1 VLDRL
6 TTLFYWLNIRT
17 WVTLIMLWAAR
28 IKTEGLGHFPRKGR
42 AILVSN
48 HFNLADPPVLT
59 YVMPRRVVWMA
70 KQELF
75 DIPVAGWLFRG
86 FGLIPVRRFEG
97 DLKALRKAQNALRR
111 GHVLGMFPEG
121 HRSAGKGLQP
131 AEPGTAFI
139 ALRTGAPIV
148 PVAIW
153 GTEGI
158 KLPWAALRFG
168 ANRIRVRFGHPFQL
182 PETKRA
188 TKDQIEAGTRE
199 IMEKIAELLPAK
211 YHGVYAAPDVG
222 GHHDAPVLEDRGI
235 ETVSEKEG

>member
-1 VLDRL
+1 MLDRL
-6 TTLFYWLNIRT
+6 ITVFYWVNIRT
-17 WVTLIMLWAAR
+17 WVTVIMLFAAR
-28 IKTEGLGHFPRKGR
+28 IKVEGLGKLPKSGP

-48 HFNLADPPVLT
+48 HFNFADPPVLT
-59 YVMPRRVVWMA
+59 YIIPRRVVWMA

-75 DIPVAGWLFRG
+75 DTPGIGWLFRG

-97 DLKALRKAQNALRR
+97 DLKALRKAQNALKR

-121 HRSAGKGLQP
+121 HRSAGKGLLE

-153 GTEGI
+153 GTEDI
-158 KLPWAALRFG
+158 KLPRDAFRFRH
-168 ANRIRVRFGHPFQL
+168 NRINVRFGEPFSL

-188 TKDQIEAGTRE
+188 TKEQIAGGTRE
-199 IMEKIAELLPAK
+199 IMERIAALLPVK
-211 YHGVYAAPDVG
+211 YHGAYRVLG
-222 GHHDAPVLEDRGI
+222 EKDAVI
-235 ETVSEKEG
+235 EKEG

>member
-1 VLDRL
+1 MLDRL
-6 TTLFYWLNIRT
+6 VTVFYWVNIRT
-17 WVTLIMLWAAR
+17 WVTLIMLFAAR
-28 IKTEGLGHFPRKGR
+28 IKVEGLGKVPKAGP

-59 YVMPRRVVWMA
+59 YILPRRVVWMA

-75 DIPVAGWLFRG
+75 DIPGIGWLFRA

-97 DLKALRKAQNALRR
+97 DLKALRKAQNTLRR

-121 HRSAGKGLQP
+121 HRSGGKGLLV

-153 GTEGI
+153 GTEDI
-158 KLPWAALRFG
+158 KLPGAALRFAG
-168 ANRIRVRFGHPFQL
+168 NHINVRFGEPFAL

-188 TKDQIEAGTRE
+188 TKEQISGGTHE
-199 IMEKIAELLPAK
+199 IMERIAALLPAR
-211 YHGVYAAPDVG
+211 YHGAYTVPANRAAATD
-222 GHHDAPVLEDRGI
+222 
-235 ETVSEKEG
+235 KEG

>member
-6 TTLFYWLNIRT
+6 VTVFYWVNIRT
-17 WVTLIMLWAAR
+17 WVTLIMLFAAR
-28 IKTEGLGHFPRKGR
+28 IKTEGLGLFPARGP

-75 DIPVAGWLFRG
+75 DIPVAGWLFRA

-121 HRSAGKGLQP
+121 TRSAGRGLKEG
-131 AEPGTAFI
+131 EPGTAFI
-139 ALRTGAPIV
+139 AIRTGAPIV

-158 KLPWAALRFG
+158 KLPWAAFRFG
-168 ANRIRVRFGHPFQL
+168 GARISVRFGQPFQL

-188 TKDQIEAGTRE
+188 SKEQIEAGTRE
-199 IMEKIAELLPAK
+199 IMERIAALLPEK
-211 YHGVYAAPDVG
+211 YRGVYAAAPDSA
-222 GHHDAPVLEDRGI
+222 APLP
-235 ETVSEKEG
+235 KEEYKI